1 MFFHSPLSKIFD
13 RTMKTPI
20 FQEVLNNL
28 YSDLTLCTLWDIF
41 RILSIIV
48 NSDIFS
54 HIVAYF
60 EPCVTLAYSESW
72 HRTQD
77 IFKTLSRHTLEYS
90 WTLAYS
96 WMHIPKPDSYNN
108 INFLL
113 TSSTLT
119 FNLIYFSTNFKKIY
133 MLFDDNDVNFNAW
146 LSLLT

>member
-20 FQEVLNNL
+20 FQEVLVNL

-133 MLFDDNDVNFNAW
+133 MLFDDNDINFNAW

>member
-13 RTMKTPI
+13 RAMKTPI
-20 FQEVLNNL
+20 FQEVLVNL

-96 WMHIPKPDSYNN
+96 WMHIPKPDSYN

-133 MLFDDNDVNFNAW
+133 MLFDDNDINFNAW

>member
-1 MFFHSPLSKIFD
+1 MFFHSLLSKIFD

-20 FQEVLNNL
+20 FQEVLVNL

-108 INFLL
+108 INFPL

>member
-13 RTMKTPI
+13 RTMTTPI

>member
-20 FQEVLNNL
+20 FQEVLVNL

-119 FNLIYFSTNFKKIY
+119 FNLIYFLTNFKKIY

>member
-1 MFFHSPLSKIFD
+1 MFFHSLLSKIFD

-20 FQEVLNNL
+20 FQEVLVNL

>member
-13 RTMKTPI
+13 RAMKTPI
-20 FQEVLNNL
+20 FQEVLVNL

-133 MLFDDNDVNFNAW
+133 MLFDNNDINFNAW

>member
-20 FQEVLNNL
+20 FQEVLVNL

-133 MLFDDNDVNFNAW
+133 MLFDNNDINFNAW

>member
-20 FQEVLNNL
+20 FQEVLVNL

>member
-1 MFFHSPLSKIFD
+1 MFLHSPLSKIFD

-20 FQEVLNNL
+20 FQEVLVNL

>member
-20 FQEVLNNL
+20 FQEVLVNL

-96 WMHIPKPDSYNN
+96 WMHIPKPDSYN